1 MALDDKESPTISI
14 KKLNS
19 ALSSDDDI
27 TRIQARQALKAMGE
41 VAVPFLIEALEEPDN
56 IERWEAAKTL
66 AEIGSPSAVPGL
78 IKALENEEFEVRW
91 VAADGLIK
99 IGPGALKPLLQA
111 LVNHGESVLL
121 REGAHRIIHEL
132 AKEELS
138 QYLTPLLTSLEGKA
152 PEVEVPIKALQAL
165 ESIDKLQLTVRKVNE
180 ALLRQLAIFQLTT
193 LGQRIVNTSPRQ
205 RIRSY
210 VKVLN
215 EQRAKDLLK
224 HASRFLTGDSRREIP
239 AGRI

>member
-1 MALDDKESPTISI
+1 MALDERESPTISI

-19 ALSSDDDI
+19 ALSSEDDT

-41 VAVPFLIEALEEPDN
+41 VAVPFLTEALEEPDN

-99 IGPGALKPLLQA
+99 MGPGALKPLLQA
-111 LVNHGESVLL
+111 LMDHGDSVLL
-121 REGAHRIIHEL
+121 REGAHRILHEW
-132 AKEELS
+132 AKEELES
-138 QYLTPLLTSLEGKA
+138 YLTPLLTALEKGEA
-152 PEVEVPIKALQAL
+152 PEVEVPIKALQVSEA
-165 ESIDKLQLTVRKVNE
+165 IDKFERTTRKMNQ
-180 ALLRQLAIFQLTT
+180 ALLRQLTVLQATT
-193 LGQRIVNTSPRQ
+193 LVHRATDMPPHE
-205 RIRSY
+205 RIRRY

-215 EQRAKDLLK
+215 EQQVRSILRSGQVYEARGEA
-224 HASRFLTGDSRREIP
+224 HAAHT
-239 AGRI
+239 